1 MSRLVDVAAL
11 LCCALVAACSPTT
24 DGLGTVGATAPGP
37 ATSTPPAASSPAS
50 PTSPTTGAPS
60 PSYAVPDPGP
70 LDGPLQTADVLIRST
85 RPITAALRT
94 RVAAVR
100 GVEAVLPMS
109 VAALAVDGRTL
120 TVASAD
126 PARFRRFTPVHSAQ
140 AQEVWSRVANGEVAV
155 DPSVS
160 HRLERPRG
168 YLTLG
173 NQEGAP
179 RLHIGAYAPLVRD
192 VSAFVNAARA
202 EQLGIPRGNALLV
215 STGRLTPSAVTGR
228 LRHVLGGRA
237 TLQVL
242 ALEFDVDAPRTAVL
256 AGGSVAAAV
265 GTFEYVPHA
274 DGRVTPDPRWVA
286 TYIRTEPVPIL
297 GQVTCNKAMLPQL
310 RAALEEVVARG
321 LADRTHPGEYGGCYY
336 PRYIGYDPAKG
347 LSLHT
352 WGIAVDLN
360 VAGNQRGTAG
370 QMDRQVVAIFE
381 KWGFAW
387 GGNWRYTDP
396 MHFELAAIVSAQ

>member
-1 MSRLVDVAAL
+1 MPRLVDVAAV
-11 LCCALVAACSPTT
+11 LCCALVAACSPVPA
-24 DGLGTVGATAPGP
+24 GLGTVGATASGP
-37 ATSTPPAASSPAS
+37 VGSVPAS
-50 PTSPTTGAPS
+50 PATATGGAPG

-70 LDGPLQTADVLIRST
+70 LDGRLYTADVLIRST
-85 RPITAALRT
+85 GPITAALRR

-100 GVEAVLPMS
+100 GVEALLPMS

-120 TVASAD
+120 TVAAAD
-126 PARFRRFTPVHSAQ
+126 PAGFRRFTPVQSAQ
-140 AQEVWSRVANGEVAV
+140 TQEVWSRVAHGEVAV
-155 DPSVS
+155 APTVS

-192 VSAFVNAARA
+192 VAAFVNPARA
-202 EQLGIPRGNALLV
+202 EQLGIPAGNALLV
-215 STGRLTPSAVTGR
+215 STGRLTPSAVTGG
-228 LRHVLGGRA
+228 LRRVLGDRA

-265 GTFEYVPHA
+265 GTFDYVPHA

-286 TYIRTEPVPIL
+286 SYIRTESVPIL
-297 GQVTCNKAMLPQL
+297 GPVTCNKAMFPQL
-310 RAALEEVVARG
+310 RAALQEVVDRG
-321 LADRTHPGEYGGCYY
+321 LADRIHPREYGGCYH
-336 PRYIGYDPAKG
+336 PRYIGHDPAKG

-360 VAGNQRGTAG
+360 VPGNQRGTVG

-381 KWGFAW
+381 KWGFVW
-387 GGNWRYTDP
+387 GGGWRYTDP
-396 MHFELAAIVSAQ
+396 MHFELAALVTPR